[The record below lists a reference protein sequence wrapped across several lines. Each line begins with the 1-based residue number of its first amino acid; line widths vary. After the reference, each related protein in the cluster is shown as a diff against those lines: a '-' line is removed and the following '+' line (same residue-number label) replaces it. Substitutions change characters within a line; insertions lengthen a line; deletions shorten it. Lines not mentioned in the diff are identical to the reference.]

1 MDINI
6 DSLIQEGK
14 AIRKDLKY
22 VTPPSNVW
30 RTYDV
35 FKLGDSSKYYA
46 WSAICFRFLSNNY
59 HNDNMDKLF
68 QEAACA
74 FEEKSNHLCPAPLDK
89 MIGILESCKALP
101 NSTSKPLETITLDD
115 EILNIDKAYSIYQSF
130 THSKYNSSECITAY
144 HNWYSSASVLFSKFF
159 PSGDDEYQ
167 RFREVDNSGNGMV
180 LHDNYAKVQAAYHIL
195 LSRIKSGAIKQLDLN
210 NHNTAEVQQQNK
222 LPLLF
227 ISHSSE
233 DESIVEPLVSMLQ
246 KMGFNKTN
254 LFCSSV
260 EGYGIDEGEDI
271 YDTLRNKFLNANIYV
286 VFVLS
291 HNYYSSPACLN
302 EMGAAWVL
310 QSEYSTIVAPK
321 FKIPEIKGA
330 INPRR
335 LAIVLD
341 DNKHIRSSL
350 NKFRERILGL
360 FNLTSLDDDIVWENI
375 RNDFIKAIQME
386 IPNK

>member
-14 AIRKDLKY
+14 EIRKELKY

-35 FKLGDSSKYYA
+35 FRLGDPSKYYA
-46 WSAICFRFLSNNY
+46 WSATCFRFLSNNY
-59 HNDNMDKLF
+59 PNENMDKLF
-68 QEAACA
+68 QEAASA
-74 FEEKSNHLCPAPLDK
+74 FEDKINHHCPAPLEK
-89 MIGILESCKALP
+89 MIGILEGCKALP
-101 NSTSKPLETITLDD
+101 NSTSKPSEVISIED
-115 EILNIDKAYSIYQSF
+115 EILNVEKAYSIYQSF

-159 PSGDDEYQ
+159 PSGDNEYL
-167 RFREVDNSGNGMV
+167 RFREIDNSGNGMI
-180 LHDNYAKVQAAYHIL
+180 LHDNFAKVQAAYLIL
-195 LSRIKSGAIKQLDLN
+195 LSRIKSDAVERLDSN
-210 NHNTAEVQQQNK
+210 NYNNTDVQQKKK

-233 DESIVEPLVSMLQ
+233 DESIVGLLVSMLQ

-260 EGYGIDEGEDI
+260 EGYGIDEGDDI

-291 HNYYSSPACLN
+291 RNYYSSPACLN

-310 QSEYSTIVAPK
+310 QSEYSTVVAPK
-321 FKIPEIKGA
+321 FTIPEIKGA

-341 DNKHIRSSL
+341 DNKHVRSSL
-350 NKFRERILGL
+350 NKFRERLFGL
-360 FNLTSLDDDIVWENI
+360 FNLTTLDDDIVWENI
-375 RNDFIKAIQME
+375 RDEFIKAIHTQV
-386 IPNK
+386 